1 MGMRITNGII
11 NSNAKINIMINKEYA
26 DKTNTMV
33 ATGQKITRPSD
44 DPVIAIRNLRLN
56 SNIDE
61 LTQYKTKNIPDADAW
76 LKTTGTSLDQTHQVL
91 KDIHD
96 NLTTG
101 ASDQNTAEDRMLSL
115 IHI

>member
-1 MGMRITNGII
+1 MGMRITNGIM
-11 NSNAKINIMINKEYA
+11 NSNARTHIMTNKEYA
-26 DKTNTMV
+26 DRMNTIV

-61 LTQYKTKNIPDADAW
+61 LTQFKTKNIPDADAW
-76 LKTTGTSLDQTHQVL
+76 LKTTGTALVETYKVL
-91 KDIHD
+91 EDIRS

-101 ASDQNTAEDRMLSL
+101 ASDQNTAEDRAKIM
-115 IHI
+115 